1 MMIEITF
8 QRQNTYLEIAL
19 MIHNPFRD
27 DDHLQAKSGKLTY
40 RYFLQELIVNC
51 NERILFSSQFSPN
64 MAANPSLVF
73 KAKNILKNDIINV
86 LWQDNLGKSGVEK
99 FKVIV

>member
-8 QRQNTYLEIAL
+8 QRQNSYLEISL
-19 MIHNPFRD
+19 KIHNPFRD
-27 DDHLQAKSGKLTY
+27 DDHLQAKSGKVAY
-40 RYFLQELIVNC
+40 RYFLQEIIVNY
-51 NERILFSSQFSPN
+51 NDRLLFSSQFSPS

-73 KAKNILKNDIINV
+73 RAKNILKNDIIEV

-99 FKVIV
+99 FKVVV